1 MEGKQKPHWAK
12 TTTGATRT
20 DVGNTVPTVQGFIPI
35 RNGLQPLIT
44 VTISK
49 RPTRNPGSISS
60 IQNQLDT
67 AGRLDIDPLGSA
79 AGLSIVEE
87 PQPPGHREVGDRKTQ
102 RKWVQGGHLTSSKH
116 I

>member
-1 MEGKQKPHWAK
+1 MEGKKKPHWAAK
-12 TTTGATRT
+12 TTTGART
-20 DVGNTVPTVQGFIPI
+20 DVGTVPRVQGFIPI

-87 PQPPGHREVGDRKTQ
+87 PQPPGHREVG
-102 RKWVQGGHLTSSKH
+102 S
-116 I
+116 

>member
-1 MEGKQKPHWAK
+1 MEGNKKPHWVAK

-20 DVGNTVPTVQGFIPI
+20 DVGTVPTVQRFIPI

-87 PQPPGHREVGDRKTQ
+87 PQPPGHREVG
-102 RKWVQGGHLTSSKH
+102 S
-116 I
+116 